1 MREHK
6 FSEKIRYW
14 INNKEVKNKDDVK
27 DYAKEITLKELKKEI
42 NKELQVANRR
52 LQNIEKSNITSPAY
66 KALIN
71 EIPTGRQN
79 RFQKLSI
86 AGLDLNNKS
95 ELIKAIDIYSRA
107 LSFINNSTSSLVGAK
122 HFIQKIADDNNISFK
137 FANHMLDTITS
148 PEMTN
153 GKIQASF
160 NYNLIKDA
168 VSEYENEY
176 KSNIESQEDYERRI
190 EQRVKELMTQAN
202 NLADDIIDIFDL

>member
-1 MREHK
+1 MNKYTFALPRQLGK
-6 FSEKIRYW
+6 IIEK
-14 INNKEVKNKDDVK
+14 E
-27 DYAKEITLKELKKEI
+27 ALKAYKKEI
-42 NKELQVANRR
+42 NRTLQVANRR
-52 LQNIEKSNITSPAY
+52 LQNIEKGNITSPAY

-71 EIPTGRQN
+71 EIPKNRQN

-86 AGLDLNNKS
+86 ARLDFNNYS
-95 ELIKAIDIYSRA
+95 ERVKIIDTYARA
-107 LSFINNSTSSLVGAK
+107 LAFLNNSTSSMVGAK

-202 NLADDIIDIFDL
+202 NIADDIIDIFDL